1 MEGTLMGIIK
11 EDMHEK
17 KIKQNDNPVVSG
29 RSGSVETSGEYC
41 TSDSWK

>member
-17 KIKQNDNPVVSG
+17 KIKQKDNDVAPG
-29 RSGSVETSGEYC
+29 RSGSIFRLF
-41 TSDSWK
+41 

>member
-1 MEGTLMGIIK
+1 MGIIK

-29 RSGSVETSGEYC
+29 RSGSILRLLGFRVCS
-41 TSDSWK
+41 